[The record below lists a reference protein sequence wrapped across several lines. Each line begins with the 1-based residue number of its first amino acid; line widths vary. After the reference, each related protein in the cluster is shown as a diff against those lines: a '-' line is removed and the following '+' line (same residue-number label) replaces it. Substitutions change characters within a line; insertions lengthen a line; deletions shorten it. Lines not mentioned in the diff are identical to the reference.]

1 MMGSKTTRI
10 GAALVILAFSMFIMF
25 EDIGGSTAV
34 KTGTAISPSSVSV
47 KSLQVRLDPLGELK
61 SALANL
67 MNKNSSKEDAAL
79 SEAVS
84 NQSIEDQT
92 IGDQTAEDQ
101 TAENDYS
108 VLVRQ
113 NGSNILVEDKKGN
126 VISKRQAGSDDAAA
140 IKESINLID
149 SGTILCIG
157 TFHILSPIDNLKSDI
172 QLKGIP
178 GQTVFDCSKM
188 KTTVIPCG
196 CDGSGYA
203 GATALLIEDAP
214 VGSRTVKVADAIG
227 YSDGDFV
234 KLVDNENITGF
245 KKGEILRIQNINNN
259 EIVFDEPVRD
269 DYTVANAANIRKLS
283 MAEDITI
290 DGIKFTGPGLETD
303 LSLLGLNLLTDFRF
317 ANNEVANF
325 GRAAIYLSD
334 SLGSVIENNSFENI
348 YMTGFG
354 YAVAVTNACDDIY
367 IKDNIFRV
375 KGRHYISTGAGTGS
389 RSSGGFVRNI
399 KILNNTFENC
409 IQEAVNTHPPFIGP
423 IEIIGNRFISD
434 GKGIEIS
441 NGNTVIVDNI
451 FTKCPIGI
459 QLLGDEDRT
468 HMIRSNE
475 FKDYEKKIIIETK
488 NMTVYGNICN
498 GEFRVHGDEI
508 EFM

>member
-10 GAALVILAFSMFIMF
+10 GAALVILAFSMFIVS
-25 EDIGGSTAV
+25 EDIGGSKAV
-34 KTGTAISPSSVSV
+34 ETGTEISPSSVSV
-47 KSLQVRLDPLGELK
+47 KTLQVRLDPLGELK
-61 SALANL
+61 SALAGL
-67 MNKNSSKEDAAL
+67 MNRNSSKEDIAL
-79 SEAVS
+79 TKAVS
-84 NQSIEDQT
+84 NQTTENQTIEDKT
-92 IGDQTAEDQ
+92 T
-101 TAENDYS
+101 ENDYS
-108 VLVRQ
+108 VSVRQ
-113 NGSNILVEDKKGN
+113 DGSYILVEDRKGN
-126 VISKRQAGSDDAAA
+126 VISKRQAGTDDAAA

-149 SGTILCIG
+149 SGTILYIG

-172 QLKGIP
+172 QLRGVP

-188 KTTVIPCG
+188 KATVIPCG

-203 GATALLIEDAP
+203 EATSLLTEDVP
-214 VGSRTVKVADAIG
+214 VRSRAVKVADAIG
-227 YSDGDFV
+227 YSEGDFV
-234 KLVDNENITGF
+234 KLVDNENIIGF
-245 KKGEILRIQNINNN
+245 KKGEILRIQNMNNN
-259 EIVFDEPVRD
+259 EIVFDKPVRD
-269 DYTVANAANIRKLS
+269 DYTVADAANIRKLS

-354 YAVAVTNACDDIY
+354 YAVAVTNACDDTY
-367 IKDNIFRV
+367 IKNNVFRV

-399 KILNNTFENC
+399 KIVNNTFENC

-441 NGNTVIVDNI
+441 NGNTVIVDNT

-468 HMIRSNE
+468 HLIRSNE
-475 FKDYEKKIIIETK
+475 FKDYKERIIIETE

-498 GEFRVHGDEI
+498 GEFRVNGDEI
-508 EFM
+508 EFI